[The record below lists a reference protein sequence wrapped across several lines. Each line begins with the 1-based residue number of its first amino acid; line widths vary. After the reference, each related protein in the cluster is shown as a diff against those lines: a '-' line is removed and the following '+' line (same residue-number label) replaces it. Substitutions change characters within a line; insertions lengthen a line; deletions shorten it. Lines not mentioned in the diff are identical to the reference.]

1 MKAAAAS
8 LLNTMIKQ
16 CNGSQ
21 YVIPVY
27 QRTYTWQSN
36 DQVKKLLDDMENLL
50 RAPDKEHFVGT
61 MVYVVTSDGFSVQER
76 SVVDGQQRLTTIFLM
91 LYALRDIADKQKKSD
106 VSQNIS
112 SVYLENANLEGSKRL
127 RLKPLVSDDDVFEKI
142 VTKKVHDAKDKRS
155 PVYVNYEYIKR
166 RLQKFF
172 ESGYDFDAIHSAL
185 NRFTVVYIILDSG
198 DNAQQIFESINSTGV
213 PLTSADLIRNFVLMN
228 KSSEVQEKMVQPKFL
243 CGTIRTQ

>member
-16 CNGSQ
+16 CTGSQ

-76 SVVDGQQRLTTIFLM
+76 SVVDGQQRFFD
-91 LYALRDIADKQKKSD
+91 LYFC
-106 VSQNIS
+106 
-112 SVYLENANLEGSKRL
+112 SVYCDRWG
-127 RLKPLVSDDDVFEKI
+127 
-142 VTKKVHDAKDKRS
+142 
-155 PVYVNYEYIKR
+155 
-166 RLQKFF
+166 
-172 ESGYDFDAIHSAL
+172 
-185 NRFTVVYIILDSG
+185 
-198 DNAQQIFESINSTGV
+198 
-213 PLTSADLIRNFVLMN
+213 RN
-228 KSSEVQEKMVQPKFL
+228 Q
-243 CGTIRTQ
+243 